1 MNGCTKMRTDD
12 FDYNLPEE
20 LIAQEPLKNR
30 SESRMMVVDPLT
42 GTCKIHT
49 FSDLPDFMQQGDVV
63 AVNDTKVIRA
73 RLFAMKETGARIEI
87 FLLGLKNAQDGKTWN
102 CFMKPAKRV
111 TPGTSLQLYCY
122 DGINFSGKSILL
134 LEKRDDGVC
143 TVQFE
148 DDDVDQTLR
157 LCGHLPLPPY
167 IHRKDQDL
175 DSERYQT
182 VYARTPGA
190 VAAPTAGL
198 HFTPE
203 IFRKLQDKGVRQAKL
218 TLHVGA
224 GTFQPVSAT
233 EIKDHKMHTEMY
245 FLPQSTAGELNEAR
259 RNGHRILAVGTTSL
273 RTLETCVK
281 PDGLFD
287 AAEGSTDI
295 FIYPP
300 RKVLSADMLLT
311 NFHLPKST
319 LLMLVSAFAGTD
331 LIREAYQLA
340 IRERMRFFS
349 YGDCML
355 ILNRVQ

>member
-1 MNGCTKMRTDD
+1 MHTDD
-12 FDYNLPEE
+12 FDYDLPEN

-30 SESRMMVVDPLT
+30 SESRMMVVDPLA

-49 FSDLPDFMQQGDVV
+49 FSDLPDFLDPGDVV
-63 AVNDTKVIRA
+63 TVNDTKVIRA
-73 RLFAMKETGARIEI
+73 RLFAMKETGAKIEI
-87 FLLGLKNAQDGKTWN
+87 FLLGLKDLQNNRVWN

-111 TPGTSLQLYCY
+111 TPGINLQLYLH
-122 DGINFSGKSILL
+122 DGVRFCGKSVQV
-134 LEKRDDGVC
+134 LEKREDGVC
-143 TVQFE
+143 TIAFS

-157 LCGHLPLPPY
+157 NCGHLPLPPY
-167 IHRKDQDL
+167 IRRQDQDF

-182 VYARTPGA
+182 VYAQTPGA

-203 IFRKLQDKGVRQAKL
+203 IFQQIRDKGVQQAKL

-224 GTFQPVSAT
+224 GTFQPVSVT
-233 EIKDHKMHTEMY
+233 RVEDHKMHSEMY
-245 FLPQSTAGELNEAR
+245 HLPPAVADQLNEAR
-259 RNGHRILAVGTTSL
+259 LKGNRILAVGTTSL

-281 PDGLFD
+281 PDGMFE
-287 AAEGSTDI
+287 AGEGSTDI

-300 RKVLSADMLLT
+300 YKVLSADMLLT

-319 LLMLVSAFAGTD
+319 LLMLVSAFAGMD
-331 LIREAYQLA
+331 IIREAYQLA
-340 IRERMRFFS
+340 IREKMRFFS

-355 ILNRVQ
+355 ILNRLR